1 MHVLYSNSLFSWI
14 YSTLFFYYYSN
25 SYRWP
30 SINRS
35 VTFQN
40 LLRRCTRIMRFTN
53 NSKAKTSALK
63 VNPALITIIVPPKC
77 LQVIRLYS
85 MLSDSSFWVG
95 ELLSRSHFK
104 KSPDSIAYWMRR
116 FISAKRAYWCLATID
131 MAMLRIFC
139 LFSKQYISSLE
150 IAGLFEACFRET
162 ATAKYRFQ
170 ANVAKQ
176 SSMLSQILINS
187 VTCVGYYEWGE
198 SVELPK

>member
-40 LLRRCTRIMRFTN
+40 LLRRCRRLMRFTN
-53 NSKAKTSALK
+53 NSKAKTSVLN
-63 VNPALITIIVPPKC
+63 VNPPLTTIIVPPKC

-85 MLSDSSFWVG
+85 MLSGSSLRVG
-95 ELLSRSHFK
+95 RLLSCSHFEN
-104 KSPDSIAYWMRR
+104 SPVSIAYWMRR
-116 FISAKRAYWCLATID
+116 FIWAKRAYWCLATID

-150 IAGLFEACFRET
+150 IAGLFEACFRDT
-162 ATAKYRFQ
+162 ATAKNRFH

-176 SSMLSQILINS
+176 SSILSQILINS
-187 VTCVGYYEWGE
+187 ATCAGYCE
-198 SVELPK
+198 